1 MRGSIYELF
10 IRREEAPDSLEA
22 HKQNNS
28 QGARKPGLYRNRMYP
43 FCLPLEYAQYNL
55 FHGIRDDALN
65 TWKRHGIVWHSS
77 ALPGFPSNHL
87 CSSQVFCVNLL
98 FPLIDKPEILA
109 GALRPFFPDIAR
121 MLPVEDKRYIAFEW
135 IGEVNYL
142 KEEPM
147 LGESRKRGAGNTSID
162 AMMMYE
168 TQDGKKITLLV
179 ETKYSESYGVFY
191 KRFRSDGT
199 DRFEN
204 YGEFFYSKESP
215 INLETAPNLADFLY
229 EPFYQLLRH
238 SLLASQIM
246 QTGKPKVSRVQ
257 VVHLTVSYNR
267 DLLAVTA
274 PRFHHLGNT
283 SYEAWQ
289 KLLKDPSA
297 FSLVSVEGFF
307 KGIDF
312 ESHSG
317 LEPWAL
323 FMKGRYSFLK

>member
-1 MRGSIYELF
+1 MNFLSGEKKLQTAWKLTSKAIPR
-10 IRREEAPDSLEA
+10 
-22 HKQNNS
+22 
-28 QGARKPGLYRNRMYP
+28 GARKPGLYRNRMYP

-55 FHGIRDDALN
+55 FHGIRDEALQ

-77 ALPGFPSNHL
+77 ALPGLPSNHL

-98 FPLIDKPEILA
+98 FPFADKHEALA

-121 MLPVEDKRYIAFEW
+121 MLPVEDKRFVAFEW
-135 IGEVNYL
+135 IGDVNYL

-168 TQDGKKITLLV
+168 TEDGKKAMLLV

-199 DRFEN
+199 DRFGN
-204 YGEFFYSKESP
+204 YEEFFYGKDSP
-215 INLETAPNLADFLY
+215 INLEVAPNLTDFLY

-246 QTGKPKVSRVQ
+246 ATGKPKVSRVQ
-257 VVHLTVSYNR
+257 VVHLTVSGNR

-274 PRFHHLGNT
+274 PKFRHLGST
-283 SYEAWQ
+283 SYEVWL

-297 FSLVSVEGFF
+297 FNLVSVEDFF

-312 ESHSG
+312 ESNSD

-323 FMKGRYSFLK
+323 FMKGRYSFLR